1 MMTEE
6 KKLLSYEEFNEI
18 YDYELTR
25 TERKVLR
32 GFLAGKHKDVI
43 LDEIGVTN
51 PGNYS
56 HHMRKLCEKFE
67 ISRLSTLSDA
77 SQQLIKI
84 FYKHKPELISMEVL
98 EKTDLLISPPFPEG
112 SVPLNS
118 VFYVERP
125 PIESSSYQEILKPGC
140 LIRIKAP
147 RQMGKTSLTNRILD
161 FGVKQTKGYAV
172 QLNLL
177 EADQDTLSS
186 LDKFLYWFCG
196 NVGEQLNLEEELD
209 KRWKGFRSSN
219 QNCTKYFEQYVLPQ
233 INSPLFLALDEVDRI
248 FQYPDIAPDFFG
260 MLRVW
265 HEKAKNEDIWQQLR
279 LVVVYST
286 EVFIPLNINQSPFN
300 VGMPIE
306 LPEFNSE
313 QVGNLAYRHRLEWED
328 QQINELMAMVGGH
341 PYLVRLAMYYLS
353 MNELK
358 LEDVLEKAT
367 TNEGIYSSHLLRLL
381 ASLEKDQDLADSL
394 KKVVTADAKGGV
406 ELEPLQTY
414 KLYSMGLVQ
423 QEGNKVKSRCN
434 LYYQFFAR
442 VL

>member
-1 MMTEE
+1 MTEE
-6 KKLLSYEEFNEI
+6 RKSVTYEEFDEI
-18 YDYELTR
+18 YEYELTR
-25 TERKVLR
+25 TERRVLR
-32 GFLAGKHKDVI
+32 GYLSGKDKDDI

-56 HHMRKLCEKFE
+56 HHMRKLCEKFG
-67 ISRLSTLSDA
+67 ISRSATLPEA
-77 SQQLIKI
+77 SQQLVKV
-84 FYKHKPELISMEVL
+84 FYKYKPELISMDVL
-98 EKTDLLISPPFPEG
+98 QRSDLLIAPPFPEG

-118 VFYVERP
+118 FFYVERP
-125 PIESSSYQEILKPGC
+125 PIEPSCYQEILKPGC

-161 FGVKQTKGYAV
+161 LGVKHTKGHAV

-177 EADQDTLSS
+177 EADQETLTS

-196 NVGEQLNLEEELD
+196 NIGEQLNLEEELD

-219 QNCTKYFEQYVLPQ
+219 QNCTKYFEQYLLPQ
-233 INSPLFLALDEVDRI
+233 IDSPLFLALDEVDRI
-248 FQYPDIAPDFFG
+248 FSYPDIAPDFFG

-265 HEKAKNEDIWQQLR
+265 HEKAKNEAVWKQLR
-279 LVVVYST
+279 LVVAYST

-300 VGMPIE
+300 VGMPVE
-306 LPEFNSE
+306 LPEFTAE
-313 QVGNLAYRHRLEWED
+313 QVKNLAHRHRLDWED
-328 QQINELMAMVGGH
+328 NQVSDLMAMIGGH
-341 PYLVRLAMYYLS
+341 PYLIRLAMYYLT
-353 MNELK
+353 MNEIT
-358 LEDVLEKAT
+358 LEEMLAKAT

-381 ASLEKDQDLADSL
+381 GSLEKDRELADAM
-394 KKVVTADAKGGV
+394 KKVIASNANTGV
-406 ELEPLQTY
+406 ELEPIQTY

-434 LYYQFFAR
+434 LYSQFFGR